1 MPVES
6 TLPALPQIQT
16 VAERFQTNLPQIQ
29 KGNEIAIRVLKSIQ
43 SAEIKTDA
51 DREEQ
56 VAKLTKV
63 KDIYAKVNSLR
74 VQVTEP
80 IDQIKDY
87 LMSFERP
94 MDDKGKDNEYARAKA
109 VITTYDQWKLDEK
122 KKAELAAEQQRQLT
136 VYKAEI
142 KAAVGKQ
149 LVEMLAGVKKTL
161 IQGMAQWE
169 KGLTLENFAAKEAEI
184 AKPGSPALK
193 MDKYEA
199 CFHTEF
205 NRRHLLNEQ
214 LTKEYIESLKS
225 DYPYEQFNNSYIE
238 IVTEIKNSYRS
249 RMGAI
254 KVQLLEA
261 KDNAEKEALRKA
273 EIDAQDEANR
283 LKVDNEASSAL
294 QQVESQKDMN
304 LMEATFVQQ
313 AQLQDISAGPV
324 KMVAAFT
331 NDKLWMKALVEAIAM
346 VAISDKMPSI
356 RKKSGDYI
364 DPIGWWL
371 EKFSY
376 LGKQIEGIT
385 LTETA
390 KTIIRKQ
397 PLE

>member
-1 MPVES
+1 MQVES

-136 VYKAEI
+136 VYKAEL

-169 KGLTLENFAAKEAEI
+169 KGLTLENFTAKEAEI

-199 CFHTEF
+199 CFHTDF

-214 LTKEYIESLKS
+214 LTKEYIESLKT

-313 AQLQDISAGPV
+313 AQTADLDAGPSGKKASFEKDSLWLKPLLEV
-324 KMVAAFT
+324 ISIVAT
-331 NDKLWMKALVEAIAM
+331 SGKVQ
-346 VAISDKMPSI
+346 SI
-356 RKKSGDYI
+356 RNTKGEYI
-364 DPIGWWL
+364 PAIQWWL
-371 EKFSY
+371 TKYET
-376 LGKQIEGIT
+376 LGKEVSGVK
-385 LTETA
+385 LTEVA
-390 KTIIRKQ
+390 KTIVRKKV
-397 PLE
+397 E